1 MNRLQK
7 IQLRQSEVRVELG
20 KLLDTPDAERT
31 DTYGDDLGKLTKEV
45 RSLETDVGAAIA
57 AGDDVVAEVATKDT
71 PEGKE
76 YRELRS
82 SVDFGR
88 YVSAAMGG
96 HGVSNGPELE
106 LNQHLKI
113 ADGYFPMEL
122 LAGKPETLE
131 TRALRDGDAGTSQGT
146 WLDRVFHGTAAES
159 IGISFRPVSPGVAA
173 FPVTTAGGAPQQ
185 RGRTQAAAERTYT
198 VAVTEIKP
206 ARRAVHGIYSIED
219 DARLP
224 GIASAI
230 ERDMRMAMV
239 ESVDLAVFNGD
250 AGANEDTADIVGM
263 QTAGITEATLTQAN
277 SKKADEVLKFFLTYV
292 DGRYAAS
299 LADVRIVTSVG
310 ANVLWY
316 GSVHAPTVDN
326 QSIAQFLMASG
337 LTWTTRGGIDAAT
350 TNGKFGAY
358 VGLARGVDGAGIAAV
373 WEQGQLIRDPYSGAK
388 SGEVQLTLNYLFQLA
403 FPRTDNFKR
412 LKFVT

>member
-1 MNRLQK
+1 MDEILK
-7 IQLRQSEVRVELG
+7 LELRQSAARQELAG
-20 KLLDTPDAERT
+20 LLETDPDSEKIGALNMEMRSL
-31 DTYGDDLGKLTKEV
+31 DRQIMAHKLTKPEP
-45 RSLETDVGAAIA
+45 ETR
-57 AGDDVVAEVATKDT
+57 VVEGS

-82 SVDFGR
+82 NVDFGR

-96 HGVSNGPELE
+96 HGVTNGPELE

-113 ADGYFPMEL
+113 ADGYFPMEI
-122 LAGKPETLE
+122 LAGQPE
-131 TRALRDGDAGTSQGT
+131 TRAARDGDAETSQAT
-146 WLDRVFHGTAAES
+146 WLDRVFRGTAAES
-159 IGISFRPVSPGVAA
+159 IGISFRPVPPGVAA
-173 FPVTTAGGAPQQ
+173 YPITTAGGSPQQ
-185 RGRTQAAAERTYT
+185 RGRTQAAQERTYT

-224 GIASAI
+224 GIGAAI
-230 ERDMRMAMV
+230 ERDMRMAIV

-250 AGANEDTADIVGM
+250 DGANEPTADIVGM
-263 QTAGITEATLTQAN
+263 QTAGITEATLTQGN
-277 SKKADEVLKFFLTYV
+277 KVKADETLKFFLAYV
-292 DGRYAAS
+292 DGQYAAS
-299 LADVRIVTSVG
+299 LSDVRIVTSVG

-316 GSVHAPTVDN
+316 GSIHNSAADN

-337 LTWTTRGGIDAAT
+337 LSWTARGGIDTAT

-358 VGLARGVDGAGIAAV
+358 VGLARGVEGAGIAAV
-373 WEQGQLIRDPYSGAK
+373 WEQGQLVRDIYGDHATK
-388 SGEVQLTLNYLFQLA
+388 GEVGLTLNYLFQLA

>member
-7 IQLRQSEVRVELG
+7 LQLRQSEVRVDLG
-20 KLLDTPDAERT
+20 KLLDTPEAERT
-31 DTYGDDLGKLTKEV
+31 DTYTDDLSKLTREV

-57 AGDDVVAEVATKDT
+57 AGEDVVEEVATKDT

-96 HGVSNGPELE
+96 HGVTNGAELE
-106 LNQHLKI
+106 FNQHKGI
-113 ADGYFPMEL
+113 ADGYFPLEL
-122 LAGKPETLE
+122 LAPKLE
-131 TRALRDGDAGTSQGT
+131 KRALRDGDADTSQGT

-173 FPVTTAGGAPQQ
+173 YPVTTAGGAPQQ
-185 RGRTQAAAERTYT
+185 RGRTQAAAERVYT

-224 GIASAI
+224 GLADAI
-230 ERDMRMAMV
+230 ERDMRMAMM

-250 AGANEDTADIVGM
+250 GGANEDTADIVGL
-263 QTAGITEATLTQAN
+263 QTATITEATLTQAN
-277 SKKADEVLKFFLTYV
+277 SKKADETLKFFLEYV
-292 DGRYAAS
+292 DGQYANS

-310 ANVLWY
+310 TNVLWY

-337 LTWTTRGGIDAAT
+337 LSWTARGGIDAAT

-358 VGLARGVDGAGIAAV
+358 IGLARGVEGAGIAAV

-403 FPRTDNFKR
+403 FPRTANFKR
-412 LKFVT
+412 LKYVT

>member
-7 IQLRQSEVRVELG
+7 LQLRQSEVRVDIG
-20 KLLDTPDAERT
+20 KLLDTPEAERT
-31 DTYGDDLGKLTKEV
+31 DTYPEDLGKLTKEI
-45 RSLETDVGAAIA
+45 RSLETDVGAALA
-57 AGDDVVAEVATKDT
+57 AGEDKVEEIATKDT

-82 SVDFGR
+82 SIDFGR

-96 HGVSNGPELE
+96 HGVTNGPELE

-122 LAGKPETLE
+122 LAGQPEV
-131 TRALRDGDAGTSQGT
+131 RALRDGDSQASQGT

-159 IGISFRPVSPGVAA
+159 VGISFRSVAPGVAA
-173 FPVTTAGGAPQQ
+173 FPVTTAGGTPQQ
-185 RGRTQAAAERTYT
+185 RGRTQAATERTYT

-206 ARRAVHGIYSIED
+206 ARRAVYGVYSIED

-224 GIASAI
+224 GLGAAI

-239 ESVDLAVFNGD
+239 ESVDRSVFNGD
-250 AGANEDTADIVGM
+250 NGANEHTHDIVGM
-263 QTAGITEATLTQAN
+263 QTAAITEATLSQAN
-277 SKKADEVLKFFLTYV
+277 SKKADEVLKFFLAYV
-292 DGRYAAS
+292 DGQYAAS
-299 LADVRIVTSVG
+299 LGDVRIVTSVG
-310 ANVLWY
+310 ANVLWH
-316 GSVHAPTVDN
+316 GSIHNSAADN
-326 QSIAQFLMASG
+326 QTIAQFLMASG
-337 LTWTTRGGIDAAT
+337 LTWMARGGIDVNTA
-350 TNGKFGAY
+350 NGDFGAY
-358 VGLARGVDGAGIAAV
+358 IGLARGIEGAGVLAV
-373 WEQGQLIRDPYSGAK
+373 WEQGQLIRDIYSGATT
-388 SGEVQLTLNYLFQLA
+388 GEVGLTLNYLYQLK

>member
-7 IQLRQSEVRVELG
+7 LQLRQSDVRVDIG
-20 KLLDTPDAERT
+20 KLLDTVEADRT
-31 DTYGDDLGKLTKEV
+31 DTYADDLAKLTKEI
-45 RSLETDVGAAIA
+45 RSLETDLGAALA
-57 AGDDVVAEVATKDT
+57 AGDDKVEEVATKDT

-88 YVSAAMGG
+88 YASAAMGG
-96 HGVSNGPELE
+96 HGVTNGAELE

-122 LAGKPETLE
+122 LAGNLESLE
-131 TRALRDGDAGTSQGT
+131 TRALRDGDSQTSQGT
-146 WLDRVFHGTAAES
+146 WLDRVFHGTAAERV
-159 IGISFRPVSPGVAA
+159 GISFRPVAPGVAS

-198 VAVTEIKP
+198 VNVTEIKP
-206 ARRAVHGIYSIED
+206 ARRAVHGVYSIED

-224 GIASAI
+224 GLSAAI
-230 ERDMRMAMV
+230 ERDMRMAMT
-239 ESVDLAVFNGD
+239 ESVDLAVFKGD
-250 AGANEDTADIVGM
+250 AGANEDIADIVGL

-277 SKKADEVLKFFLTYV
+277 SKKADEVLKFFLEYV
-292 DGRYAAS
+292 DGKYANALS
-299 LADVRIVTSVG
+299 DVRIVTSVG
-310 ANVLWY
+310 TNVLWY

-326 QSIAQFLMASG
+326 ETIARFLMASG
-337 LTWTTRGGIDAAT
+337 LTWTARGGIDAAT

-358 VGLARGVDGAGIAAV
+358 VGLARGVEGAGIAAV
-373 WEQGQLIRDPYSGAK
+373 WEQGQLIRDIYGTNAVQ
-388 SGEVQLTLNYLFQLA
+388 GEVGLTLIICSSLHFQG
-403 FPRTDNFKR
+403 RTTSNA
-412 LKFVT
+412 

>member
-7 IQLRQSEVRVELG
+7 LQLRQSEVRVSLG
-20 KLLDTPDAERT
+20 KLLDTPEAERT
-31 DTYGDDLGKLTKEV
+31 ETYADDLGKLTKEV

-57 AGDDVVAEVATKDT
+57 AGDDKVEEIVTKDT

-76 YRELRS
+76 YRELRA

-96 HGVSNGPELE
+96 HGVTSGAELE

-122 LAGKPETLE
+122 LAGKLE
-131 TRALRDGDAGTSQGT
+131 KRALRDGDAEASQGT

-159 IGISFRPVSPGVAA
+159 IGISFRPVPPGVAA
-173 FPVTTAGGAPQQ
+173 YPVTTAGGAPQQ
-185 RGRTQAAAERTYT
+185 RGRTEAATERTYT

-206 ARRAVHGIYSIED
+206 ARRAVHGVYSIED

-224 GIASAI
+224 GLSDAI
-230 ERDMRMAMV
+230 MRDMRMAMM

-250 AGANEDTADIVGM
+250 GGANENSADITGM
-263 QTAGITEATLTQAN
+263 KTAGIAEATLTQTN
-277 SKKADEVLKFFLTYV
+277 KVKADETLKFFLEYV
-292 DGRYAAS
+292 DGQYASS
-299 LADVRIVTSVG
+299 LGDVRIVTSVG

-316 GSVHAPTVDN
+316 GSIHNSAADN

-337 LTWTTRGGIDAAT
+337 LSWTARGGIDANT
-350 TNGKFGAY
+350 GNGKFGAY
-358 VGLARGVDGAGIAAV
+358 IGLARGVEGAGIAAV
-373 WEQGQLIRDPYSGAK
+373 WEQGQLIRDIYSGAK
-388 SGEVQLTLNYLFQLA
+388 KGEVELTLNYLWQLA
-403 FPRTDNFKR
+403 FPRTDSFKR